1 MSKRGD
7 AWERV
12 KLIIALLSLTLYLY
26 SCFCPAFEVVT
37 NELYEN
43 RIIHGYACFLF
54 GWLGLPCSIWNLV
67 WCLNP
72 IYLLSMISFLLR
84 KGKRSQ
90 NIAMSMCGCTVVV
103 GLSFY
108 FCDHACVDESG
119 SKYELGKLF
128 IGYYLWVLSF
138 LILLSD
144 MLLLLIYNRDVTGHL
159 CHKSKKI

>member
-26 SCFCPAFEVVT
+26 SCFCPAFEVVP

-54 GWLGLPCSIWNLV
+54 GWLGLPFSIWNLV

-72 IYLLSMISFLLR
+72 IYLLSMTTFLLR
-84 KGKRSQ
+84 KGER
-90 NIAMSMCGCTVVV
+90 C
-103 GLSFY
+103 L
-108 FCDHACVDESG
+108 
-119 SKYELGKLF
+119 
-128 IGYYLWVLSF
+128 
-138 LILLSD
+138 
-144 MLLLLIYNRDVTGHL
+144 YNRET
-159 CHKSKKI
+159 KKAAAENAGLPAEGES